1 MFLDKH
7 CLPEILAGKM
17 DMEDDDLDWWWLDL
31 GGKGKGKDKRKDKGK
46 NKDKEKEKDSD
57 SEEELVSWEWARDV
71 LGGELTA
78 RIQAVL
84 EGTDAMV
91 EAYGG
96 VE

>member
-1 MFLDKH
+1 
-7 CLPEILAGKM
+7 
-17 DMEDDDLDWWWLDL
+17 
-31 GGKGKGKDKRKDKGK
+31 
-46 NKDKEKEKDSD
+46 
-57 SEEELVSWEWARDV
+57 LVSWEWARDV